1 MFKRLKKYIL
11 AFKSPI
17 KWATFALSIAISLFC
32 IEISLSWYSIYLSLV
47 EGVVEVTILTE
58 TIAFVMFILFGLAG
72 LAILGIAIFVG
83 VVWFKARSEDNTL
96 KIKKDITKIKER
108 LGIQEDKENGGHAE

>member
-1 MFKRLKKYIL
+1 MFKQPKKYIL

-47 EGVVEVTILTE
+47 EGVVVVTILTE

-72 LAILGIAIFVG
+72 LAILVTTLVIGRAWYKGKLIDDSAS
-83 VVWFKARSEDNTL
+83 KEDIRKL
-96 KIKKDITKIKER
+96 ERKI
-108 LGIQEDKENGGHAE
+108 DKLIRKQNKG